1 MLADLALSWPS
12 PATHPVRREGETMR
26 VDRENGT
33 VPACVRRPSA
43 RELPGNVRT
52 LPELLSWR
60 AALTPW
66 RPAYA
71 EYDAT
76 ADDWRE
82 TSWREASDAMH
93 LHLRAL
99 RALDIG
105 EHARI
110 GILLPNGYAAV
121 CIDLATLAGGWVPVP
136 MHALDNPASIAYI
149 LGDTAAEVLFVETH
163 GQWAEIL
170 AAGLVAPSLRVVIV
184 RRGGVAQPAGGK
196 GPRTLTFEA
205 WLRMADADSTTPTA
219 APKETD
225 LAAIVYTSGTTGRP
239 KGVMLT
245 HANVMANVRACLARF
260 EARED
265 DRFLSFLP
273 LSHTFERT
281 AGYYLPIAAGAS
293 VAFARS
299 IDQLPDDLRRVSPT
313 ILVSVP
319 RVYEKAQARIDAT
332 LAHSP
337 VARVAFRCTVA
348 AGWRRH
354 LRQQGAPGAC
364 QLSRPVDD
372 LCSRLLDPCVGKPL
386 REQFGGRLRVAVSG
400 GAALAPAIA
409 RNFIGLGVEIVQGY
423 GMTET
428 SPVVTANAPGD
439 NDPST
444 VGRPLCD
451 VELRIGEQRELQVRG
466 PNVMRGYW
474 NRPEDS
480 ERAFIDGWLRT
491 GDQAEIVDGRLRI
504 LGRIKDI
511 IVTATGEKI
520 APLDVE
526 QALMTDPLVEQA
538 YVFGEGRPFIGC
550 VLQLEASRWRTL
562 ARELE
567 LDPDATGSLSSVEA
581 LRAVEARMKAATSAL
596 PRHGQPRRA
605 ILTLA
610 PWTTANG
617 LLTPTLKLK
626 RKNIEARFAEQIASL
641 YGR

>member
-1 MLADLALSWPS
+1 
-12 PATHPVRREGETMR
+12 MR
-26 VDRENGT
+26 IDHDYGT
-33 VPACVRRPSA
+33 VPACARRSGA
-43 RELPGNVRT
+43 RELPGHVRT

-60 AALTPW
+60 SALTPW

-71 EYDAT
+71 EYDAA

-82 TSWREASDAMH
+82 TSWREASDAVH
-93 LHLRAL
+93 RHVRAL
-99 RALDIG
+99 SALGVG

-110 GILLPNGYAAV
+110 GILLPNGCATV

-149 LGDTAAEVLFVETH
+149 VSDTAAEVLFVETQA
-163 GQWAEIL
+163 QWADIR
-170 AAGLVAPSLRVVIV
+170 AAGLVAPSLHAVIV
-184 RRGGVAQPAGGK
+184 RRGEVAQPADGQ
-196 GPRTLTFEA
+196 GPRLLSFEA
-205 WLRMADADSTTPTA
+205 WLRMADDGATPHAT
-219 APKETD
+219 APKATD

-245 HANVMANVRACLARF
+245 HANVMSNVRACLARF

-281 AGYYLPIAAGAS
+281 AGYYLPIAAGAC

-299 IDQLPDDLRRVSPT
+299 VDQLPSDLRRVRPT

-332 LAHSP
+332 LARSMM
-337 VARVAFRCTVA
+337 ARAAFRCAVA

-364 QLSRPVDD
+364 QLSQPLDD
-372 LCSRLLDPCVGKPL
+372 LCSRLLDARVGQPL

-428 SPVVTANAPGD
+428 SPVVAANAPGD

-444 VGRPLCD
+444 VGRPLCG
-451 VELRIGEQRELQVRG
+451 VELRIGEQREVQVRG

-480 ERAFIDGWLRT
+480 ARAFVDGWLRT

-526 QALMTDPLVEQA
+526 QALMADPLIEQA
-538 YVFGEGRPFIGC
+538 CVFGEGRPFIGC

-562 ARELE
+562 ARELG
-567 LDPDATGSLSSVEA
+567 LDPDATGSLGDFEA
-581 LRAVEARMKAATSAL
+581 LRAVEARMKTAMAAL

-605 ILTLA
+605 VLTLD
-610 PWTTANG
+610 PWTTASG

-626 RKNIEARFAEQIASL
+626 RKNIESRFAEQIAAL

>member
-1 MLADLALSWPS
+1 
-12 PATHPVRREGETMR
+12 MR
-26 VDRENGT
+26 FDRENGRT
-33 VPACVRRPSA
+33 PPGTRRPGT
-43 RELPGNVRT
+43 RELPANVRT
-52 LPELLSWR
+52 LPELLAWR
-60 AALTPW
+60 AELTPW
-66 RPAYA
+66 NPAYA

-76 ADDWRE
+76 LDTWRE
-82 TSWREASDAMH
+82 RSWREVSDAVH

-99 RALDIG
+99 RALG
-105 EHARI
+105 PGQRARI
-110 GILLPNGYAAV
+110 GILLPNSYATV
-121 CIDLATLAGGWVPVP
+121 CIDLAALAGGWVPVP

-149 LGDTAAEVLFVETH
+149 LGDTAAELLFVDTH
-163 GQWAEIL
+163 AQWAAIR
-170 AAGLVAPSLRVVIV
+170 AAGLIAPALRTVVV
-184 RRGGVAQPAGGK
+184 RRGGVAPSDADG
-196 GPRTLTFEA
+196 GPRTLTLAA
-205 WLRMADADSTTPTA
+205 WLQMAEMAPASPACD
-219 APKETD
+219 PKEDD

-245 HANVMANVRACLARF
+245 HANVMANVGACLARF

-281 AGYYLPIAAGAS
+281 AGYYLAIAAGAC

-299 IDQLPDDLRRVSPT
+299 VDQLPADLQRVKPT

-332 LAHSP
+332 LASSRL
-337 VARVAFRCTVA
+337 ARLAFGCAVA

-354 LRQQGAPGAC
+354 LRTQAAPGAGRWM
-364 QLSRPVDD
+364 QPFDD
-372 LCSRLLDPCVGKPL
+372 LCLRLLDARVGAPL
-386 REQFGGRLRVAVSG
+386 RAQFGGRLRVAVSG

-428 SPVVTANAPGD
+428 SPVVAANAPGD

-444 VGRPLCD
+444 VGRPLWG
-451 VELRIGEQRELQVRG
+451 VEVRIGEQQELQVRG

-474 NRPEDS
+474 NRPEDTQQ
-480 ERAFIDGWLRT
+480 AFIDGWLRT
-491 GDQAEIVDGRLRI
+491 GDQAALEDGRLRI

-526 QALMTDPLVEQA
+526 QALMADPLFEQA
-538 YVFGEGRPFIGC
+538 FAFGEGRPFIGC
-550 VLQLEASRWRTL
+550 VLQLDAARWTAL
-562 ARELE
+562 AHALG
-567 LDPDATGSLSSVEA
+567 LDPQALDALTCVDA
-581 LRAVEARMKAATSAL
+581 LRAVESRMTAATSSL

-605 ILTLA
+605 ILTLT

-626 RKNIEARFAEQIASL
+626 RRNLEARFADQIAAL
-641 YGR
+641 YER

>member
-1 MLADLALSWPS
+1 MRIDHDN
-12 PATHPVRREGETMR
+12 ATL
-26 VDRENGT
+26 
-33 VPACVRRPSA
+33 PACARRPGA
-43 RELPGNVRT
+43 RELPATVRT

-60 AALTPW
+60 AALTPS

-71 EYDAT
+71 EYDAA

-82 TSWREASDAMH
+82 TSWREASDAVH

-99 RALDIG
+99 SALGVG
-105 EHARI
+105 ERGRI
-110 GILLPNGYAAV
+110 GILLPNGYATI

-149 LGDTAAEVLFVETH
+149 LGDTGAEVLFVETAA
-163 GQWAEIL
+163 QWAGIQASGL
-170 AAGLVAPSLRVVIV
+170 AAPSLRTVIV
-184 RRGGVAQPAGGK
+184 RRGDVTQPDDGQR
-196 GPRTLTFEA
+196 PRLLAFEA
-205 WLRMADADSTTPTA
+205 WLRMADADAATQAA
-219 APKETD
+219 APKATD

-245 HANVMANVRACLARF
+245 HANVMSNVRACLARF

-281 AGYYLPIAAGAS
+281 AGYYLPMAAGAC
-293 VAFARS
+293 VAYARS
-299 IDQLPDDLRRVSPT
+299 VDRLPDDLRRVRPT

-319 RVYEKAQARIDAT
+319 RVYEKAQARIDAA
-332 LAHSP
+332 LARSLA
-337 VARVAFRCTVA
+337 ARLAFRCAVA

-354 LRQQGAPGAC
+354 LRQLGAPGAC
-364 QLSRPVDD
+364 QWSQPVDD
-372 LCSRLLDPCVGKPL
+372 LCTRLLDARVGRPL
-386 REQFGGRLRVAVSG
+386 RDQFGGRLRVAVSG

-444 VGRPLCD
+444 VGRPLCGI
-451 VELRIGEQRELQVRG
+451 ELRIGEQRELQVRG
-466 PNVMRGYW
+466 PGVMRGYW

-480 ERAFIDGWLRT
+480 ERAFTDGWLRT

-526 QALMTDPLVEQA
+526 QALMADPLFEQA
-538 YVFGEGRPFIGC
+538 CVFGEGRPFIGC
-550 VLQLEASRWRTL
+550 VLQLEASRWTTL
-562 ARELE
+562 ARALD
-567 LDPDATGSLSSVEA
+567 LDPDATGSLDASEA
-581 LRAVEARMKAATSAL
+581 LRAVEARMKAATSSL

-605 ILTLA
+605 ILALD

-626 RKNIEARFAEQIASL
+626 RRNIEARFAAQIAAL

>member
-1 MLADLALSWPS
+1 
-12 PATHPVRREGETMR
+12 MR
-26 VDRENGT
+26 IDRESGS
-33 VPACVRRPSA
+33 VPACARRPGA
-43 RELPGNVRT
+43 RELPANVRT
-52 LPELLSWR
+52 LAELMSWR

-71 EYDAT
+71 EYDAA

-82 TSWREASDAMH
+82 TTWREVSDAVH
-93 LHLRAL
+93 LHVRAL
-99 RALDIG
+99 RALDLG

-110 GILLPNGYAAV
+110 GILLPNGYATV
-121 CIDLATLAGGWVPVP
+121 CIDQAALAGGWVPVP

-149 LGDTAAEVLFVETH
+149 LADTGAEVLFVETH
-163 GQWAEIL
+163 AQWADIR
-170 AAGLVAPSLRVVIV
+170 AAGLAAPSLRAVIV
-184 RRGGVAQPAGGK
+184 RRAEAVQPAGGQ
-196 GPRTLTFEA
+196 GPATLTFEA
-205 WLRMADADSTTPTA
+205 WLRMADAGSPHVTA
-219 APKETD
+219 PRPSD

-245 HANVMANVRACLARF
+245 HANVLANVRACLARF

-281 AGYYLPIAAGAS
+281 AGYYLPIAGGAC

-299 IDQLPDDLRRVSPT
+299 VDQLPDDLRRVRPT

-319 RVYEKAQARIDAT
+319 RVYEKAQARIDAR
-332 LAHSP
+332 LAAS
-337 VARVAFRCTVA
+337 VLARVAFRCAVA

-354 LRQQGAPGAC
+354 LRQQGMPGAC
-364 QLSRPVDD
+364 QLSHPVDD
-372 LCSRLLDPCVGKPL
+372 LCVRLLDARVGKPL

-400 GAALAPAIA
+400 GAALAPTIA
-409 RNFIGLGVEIVQGY
+409 RTFIGLGVEIVQGY

-428 SPVVTANAPGD
+428 APVVSANAPGD
-439 NDPST
+439 NDPTT
-444 VGRPLCD
+444 VGRPLHG
-451 VELRIGEQRELQVRG
+451 VEVRIGEQQELQVRG
-466 PNVMRGYW
+466 PNVMAGYW
-474 NRPEDS
+474 NRPEDTAL
-480 ERAFIDGWLRT
+480 AFADGWLRT

-526 QALMTDPLVEQA
+526 QALMADPLIEQA

-550 VLQLEASRWRTL
+550 VLQLEASRWRAL
-562 ARELE
+562 AGELG
-567 LDPDATGSLSSVEA
+567 LDPDATGSLESIEA

-610 PWTTANG
+610 PWTTASG
-617 LLTPTLKLK
+617 LLTPTLKPK
-626 RKNIEARFAEQIASL
+626 RRNIEARFSGQIAGL

>member
-1 MLADLALSWPS
+1 
-12 PATHPVRREGETMR
+12 MR
-26 VDRENGT
+26 IDHDNGT
-33 VPACVRRPSA
+33 VPAGARRTGA
-43 RELPGNVRT
+43 RELPANVRT

-60 AALTPW
+60 AAATPW

-82 TSWREASDAMH
+82 TSWREASDAVH
-93 LHLRAL
+93 LHVRAL
-99 RALDIG
+99 GALGVG

-110 GILLPNGYAAV
+110 GILLPNGYATV

-149 LGDTAAEVLFVETH
+149 LGDTAAELLFVETQA
-163 GQWAEIL
+163 QWTDIRAS
-170 AAGLVAPSLRVVIV
+170 GLVAPSLRAVIV
-184 RRGGVAQPAGGK
+184 RRGDVAQPAGGE
-196 GPRTLTFEA
+196 GPRLLAFEA
-205 WLRMADADSTTPTA
+205 WLRMADAGATTSA
-219 APKETD
+219 SAPKATD

-245 HANVMANVRACLARF
+245 HANVLSNVRACLARF

-281 AGYYLPIAAGAS
+281 AGYYLPIAAGAC

-299 IDQLPDDLRRVSPT
+299 VDQLPADLRRVRPT

-332 LAHSP
+332 LAHSLA
-337 VARVAFRCTVA
+337 ARIALRCAVA

-364 QLSRPVDD
+364 QLSQPLDD
-372 LCSRLLDPCVGKPL
+372 LCSRLLDARVGQPL

-428 SPVVTANAPGD
+428 SPVVAANAPGD

-444 VGRPLCD
+444 VGRPLYG
-451 VELRIGEQRELQVRG
+451 VELLIGEQRELQVRG

-480 ERAFIDGWLRT
+480 ERAFVDGWLRT

-526 QALMTDPLVEQA
+526 QALMADPLIEQA

-550 VLQLEASRWRTL
+550 VLQLEATRWKTL

-567 LDPDATGSLSSVEA
+567 LDPDATGSLSALEA
-581 LRAVEARMKAATSAL
+581 LRAVEARMRTATSFL

-605 ILTLA
+605 ILTLE
-610 PWTTANG
+610 PWTTASG

-626 RKNIEARFAEQIASL
+626 RKNIEARFAEQIAAL
-641 YGR
+641 YGQ